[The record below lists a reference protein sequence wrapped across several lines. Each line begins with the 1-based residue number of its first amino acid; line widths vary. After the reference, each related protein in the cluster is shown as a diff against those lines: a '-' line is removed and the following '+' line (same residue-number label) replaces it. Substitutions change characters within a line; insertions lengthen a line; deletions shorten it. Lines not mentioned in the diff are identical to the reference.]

1 MPSPP
6 PAEPALPSCAP
17 FKCVR
22 RVALLHVDRLVVRRE
37 RGLLDCFAERRMA
50 VTRSRYVLARGAVF
64 HRQNTLRCYVSGGE
78 RGGEEEEGRRGG
90 GGEGRRGEGRRGG
103 GEGRGRGGGGRGGG
117 EEGRG
122 GGGEEGRRGGGEEG
136 RRGGGEEGRRGG
148 GEEGRRGGGEEG
160 EEGRRGREVRER
172 EERKQWRS
180 RHYFEFFPP
189 QNRRNVPI
197 SSPAFGPMMCAP
209 RILSVSACAM
219 NFTTPSAS
227 SEARA
232 RLLAMNA
239 NFPVL

>member
-6 PAEPALPSCAP
+6 LPSCAP

-78 RGGEEEEGRRGG
+78 RGGEEEEEGRRGG
-90 GGEGRRGEGRRGG
+90 GGK
-103 GEGRGRGGGGRGGG
+103 
-117 EEGRG
+117 
-122 GGGEEGRRGGGEEG
+122 
-136 RRGGGEEGRRGG
+136 
-148 GEEGRRGGGEEG
+148 
-160 EEGRRGREVRER
+160 GRRGRGVRER

>member
-1 MPSPP
+1 MPTPP

-78 RGGEEEEGRRGG
+78 RGGEEEEEGRRGG
-90 GGEGRRGEGRRGG
+90 GGK
-103 GEGRGRGGGGRGGG
+103 
-117 EEGRG
+117 
-122 GGGEEGRRGGGEEG
+122 GRRGGGEEG
-136 RRGGGEEGRRGG
+136 RRGRG
-148 GEEGRRGGGEEG
+148 
-160 EEGRRGREVRER
+160 VLER